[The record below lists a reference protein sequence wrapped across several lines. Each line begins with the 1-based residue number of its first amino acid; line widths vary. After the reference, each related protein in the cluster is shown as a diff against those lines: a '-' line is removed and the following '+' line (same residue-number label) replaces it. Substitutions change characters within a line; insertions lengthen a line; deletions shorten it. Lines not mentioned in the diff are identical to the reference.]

1 MAEKMTIPGL
11 TCGITLPAALALPSL
26 ERQVIDFL
34 DGRSDGAELMLALYG
49 DVAEEPLPPR
59 LAELVRRWRAT

>member
-1 MAEKMTIPGL
+1 MVEKMTIPGL
-11 TCGITLPAALALPSL
+11 RGGTALPAALALPSL

-59 LAELVRRWRAT
+59 LAELVRRWQVT